1 MAAVRITVTFTALLA
16 LSPVAAAP
24 LFEDAGMIDATLEGP
39 LGELVN
45 EPDSRDQLPFVL
57 RADGTE
63 HAIKV
68 RLRGKSRLR
77 VCDFLPL
84 RLNFRKSEVGGTLFA
99 EQDKL
104 KLVVPCH
111 TSERAEEN
119 LVEEYAIYRI
129 FNLLTSA
136 SYRVRLVRMT
146 FEDTAGD
153 GDSLRIHSFL
163 LEPDGQ
169 LAARLGG
176 ETPDLT
182 EVSLNWLDKQHM
194 ALVYVFQYL
203 VGNVDWSL
211 VTPESEENCCHNG
224 TLVRTEAGLLYVP
237 YDFDLSGFVD
247 APYAFPPP
255 ELRLKRVTQ
264 RRYRGFCTDRVHLE
278 QALETIVSRQPEII
292 ALIRSLPVLSDRDKE
307 RRVGYLEQFFR
318 AAAKPDRLLKRFE
331 NRCLD

>member
-1 MAAVRITVTFTALLA
+1 MAVARIAAILAA
-16 LSPVAAAP
+16 LSALPALHAAP
-24 LFEDAGMIDATLEGP
+24 LFEDSGVIDVTLRGP
-39 LGELVN
+39 LSELADD
-45 EPDSRDQLPFVL
+45 PDSRDQLPFVF

-77 VCDFLPL
+77 TCDFLPL
-84 RLNFRKSEVGGTLFA
+84 RLNFKKSEVDGTLFA
-99 EQDKL
+99 GQDKL
-104 KLVVPCH
+104 KLVVPCR
-111 TSERAEEN
+111 TSERAEKD
-119 LVEEYAIYRI
+119 LVEEYAVYRI
-129 FNLLTSA
+129 FNLLTPA
-136 SYRVRLVRMT
+136 SYRVRLVRVT

-153 GDSLRIHSFL
+153 GDSVRIHSFL

-176 ETPDLT
+176 EAPDLAA
-182 EVSLNWLDKQHM
+182 VSLNWLDEQHM

-211 VTPESEENCCHNG
+211 VTPDGETTCCHNG
-224 TLVRTEAGLLYVP
+224 TLVRTEANLLYVP

-247 APYAFPPP
+247 APYAFAPPD
-255 ELRLKRVTQ
+255 LRLKSITQ
-264 RRYRGFCTDRVHLE
+264 RRYRGFCTDRTRLE
-278 QALETIVSRQPEII
+278 QALDAVVARRTEIAEII
-292 ALIRSLPVLSDRDKE
+292 GSLPVLSDRDKE

-318 AAAKPDRLLKRFE
+318 AAAKPDRLLKRFG

>member
-1 MAAVRITVTFTALLA
+1 MAAIRIAVTFAALLA

-24 LFEDAGMIDATLEGP
+24 LFEDADVIDATLAGP
-39 LGELVN
+39 LGELA
-45 EPDSRDQLPFVL
+45 EDPDSRDQLPFVL
-57 RADGTE
+57 RADGVE

-68 RLRGKSRLR
+68 RPRGKSRLR
-77 VCDFLPL
+77 VCDFQPL
-84 RLNFRKSEVGGTLFA
+84 RLNFRKSEVDGTLFA

-111 TSERAEEN
+111 TSERAEKD
-119 LVEEYAIYRI
+119 LVEEYAVYRF
-129 FNLLTSA
+129 FNLLTPA

-153 GDSLRIHSFL
+153 GDSVAIHSFL

-176 ETPDLT
+176 EAADLS
-182 EVSLNWLDKQHM
+182 EVSLSWLDQQHM

-203 VGNVDWSL
+203 VGNLDWSL
-211 VTPESEENCCHNG
+211 VTAEAEERCCHNG
-224 TLVRTEAGLLYVP
+224 TLIRTEASLLYVP

-255 ELRLKRVTQ
+255 DLRLKRVTQ

-278 QALETIVSRQPEII
+278 QALLVPVAEDRQRVDQRDD
-292 ALIRSLPVLSDRDKE
+292 LRLPRHD
-307 RRVGYLEQFFR
+307 G
-318 AAAKPDRLLKRFE
+318 
-331 NRCLD
+331 

>member
-1 MAAVRITVTFTALLA
+1 MAAVRITATFVAVLL
-16 LSPVAAAP
+16 LSPLQAAA
-24 LFEDAGMIDATLEGP
+24 LFDDPGVINVALQGP
-39 LGELVN
+39 LSELLDN
-45 EPDSRDQLPFVL
+45 PDSRDQLPFVL

-84 RLNFRKSEVGGTLFA
+84 RLNFRKSEVDGSLFA

-111 TSERAEEN
+111 TSERAEKN
-119 LVEEYAIYRI
+119 LIEEFAIYRM
-129 FNLLTSA
+129 FNLLTPA

-146 FEDTAGD
+146 FEDTTRD
-153 GDSLRIHSFL
+153 GESVRIHTFL
-163 LEPDGQ
+163 LEPDEQ

-176 ETPDLT
+176 QESDLS
-182 EVSLNWLDKQHM
+182 EVSLSWLDGQHM

-203 VGNVDWSL
+203 IGNVDWSL
-211 VTPESEENCCHNG
+211 VTPETEKTCCHNG
-224 TLVRTEAGLLYVP
+224 TLIQTEANLLYVP

-255 ELRLKRVTQ
+255 DLRLKSVTQ
-264 RRYRGFCTDRVHLE
+264 RRYRGFCSDSVYLE
-278 QALETIVSRQPEII
+278 QALQVIVSRRPEIAAI
-292 ALIRSLPVLSDRDKE
+292 IESLPVLGDRDKE
-307 RRVGYLEQFFR
+307 RRVGYLDQFFR
-318 AAAKPDRLLKRFE
+318 AAEKPDRLLKRFE
-331 NRCLD
+331 QRCLD